1 VGEYDRRVGP
11 AAGDVR
17 SRQLSFRCSSNTM
30 RRNSSRADAGVDV
43 VDRCLPPIPAA
54 LQFVMRPFPII
65 LFADITNAAAAAAS
79 AAAAAAAAVVTL
91 VAIAPGASAS
101 RLRARLM
108 LSCQTVYGTRN
119 VR

>member
-1 VGEYDRRVGP
+1 
-11 AAGDVR
+11 
-17 SRQLSFRCSSNTM
+17 M
-30 RRNSSRADAGVDV
+30 RRNSSGAHAGVDV

-65 LFADITNAAAAAAS
+65 LFADITNAAAAAAAS
-79 AAAAAAAAVVTL
+79 AAAAVTL
-91 VAIAPGASAS
+91 VAIARGASAS
-101 RLRARLM
+101 RLRARFM

>member
-1 VGEYDRRVGP
+1 
-11 AAGDVR
+11 
-17 SRQLSFRCSSNTM
+17 M
-30 RRNSSRADAGVDV
+30 RRNSSGADAGVDV
-43 VDRCLPPIPAA
+43 VDRCLPPILAA

-65 LFADITNAAAAAAS
+65 LFADITNAAAAAAAAS
-79 AAAAAAAAVVTL
+79 AAAAAAAVAVTL

-101 RLRARLM
+101 RLRARFM

>member
-1 VGEYDRRVGP
+1 MDEYDRRVGP
-11 AAGDVR
+11 AARDVR

-30 RRNSSRADAGVDV
+30 RRNSSGAHAGVDV

-65 LFADITNAAAAAAS
+65 LFADITNAAAAAAAS
-79 AAAAAAAAVVTL
+79 AAVAVTL
-91 VAIAPGASAS
+91 VAIARGASAS
-101 RLRARLM
+101 RLRARFM

>member
-1 VGEYDRRVGP
+1 
-11 AAGDVR
+11 
-17 SRQLSFRCSSNTM
+17 M
-30 RRNSSRADAGVDV
+30 RRNSSGADAGVDV
-43 VDRCLPPIPAA
+43 VDRCLPPILAA

-65 LFADITNAAAAAAS
+65 LFADITNAAAAAS
-79 AAAAAAAAVVTL
+79 AAAAAAVVVVTL

-101 RLRARLM
+101 RLRARFM

>member
-1 VGEYDRRVGP
+1 
-11 AAGDVR
+11 
-17 SRQLSFRCSSNTM
+17 M
-30 RRNSSRADAGVDV
+30 RRNSSGADAGVDV

-65 LFADITNAAAAAAS
+65 LFADITNAAAAAAAS

-91 VAIAPGASAS
+91 VAIARGASAS
-101 RLRARLM
+101 RLRARFM